1 MKFEDFLAFCFR
13 FIEKKRGRPIT
24 PEEKAMVRDR
34 LRAEY
39 GGKRLVI
46 PGPSKLHAETRDRNI
61 RNAYQCGISAVD
73 LASRYGLS
81 RAAIYKILNNKKE
94 PIRQKK

>member
-1 MKFEDFLAFCFR
+1 MLF
-13 FIEKKRGRPIT
+13 
-24 PEEKAMVRDR
+24 V
-34 LRAEY
+34 RAEY
-39 GGKRLVI
+39 GGKWVYF
-46 PGPSKLHAETRDRNI
+46 PGPSKLIAETRDRNI
-61 RNAYQCGISAVD
+61 RNAYQCGVSAVD